1 MLESVG
7 TSAYIGGAKYLASN
21 PEALTAAGAILSTEA
36 RHATWIESVIFKGSP
51 WSGPFDT
58 PLDGNLVYTL
68 AANFITSCP
77 STNPTLSFTA
87 FPSLTITNSTGGNSS
102 DSFTPGSQVNLTYN
116 NTSSS
121 NSTQY
126 LAFFHGLNTT
136 VVDITSNQATIPSE
150 LQGLVFAVVTTNNT
164 DVEDSNIVAGP
175 AALNLGLNATASN

>member
-36 RHATWIESVIFKGSP
+36 RHATWVESVIFKGSP

-58 PLDGNLVYTL
+58 PFDGNLVYTL

-77 STNPTLSFTA
+77 STNPTLPFSA
-87 FPSLTITNSTGGNSS
+87 FPSLAITNSTGGNSS

-116 NTSSS
+116 STSSS